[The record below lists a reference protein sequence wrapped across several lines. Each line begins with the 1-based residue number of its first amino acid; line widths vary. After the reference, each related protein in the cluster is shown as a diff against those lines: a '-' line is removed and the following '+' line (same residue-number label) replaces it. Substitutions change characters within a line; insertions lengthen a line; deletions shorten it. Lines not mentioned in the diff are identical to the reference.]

1 MDENKK
7 YTIIKK
13 LVETNGNKKRAA
25 LELNCTPRHI
35 NRLIKGYKQQG
46 KIYFVH
52 GNHNHKPS
60 HTIDIKQRNLIL
72 DMYTNKY
79 SDANFTHF
87 AELLKKH
94 ENIKV
99 STSTIHSILKQE
111 FILSPKAKRATKKNV
126 KKQLLELKKGTLSK
140 KEIAKI
146 HNTIIAI
153 EDAHPRRPRSAYAG
167 EMLQTDASL
176 HLWFGEGKSQLH
188 IAVDD
193 ATGTIVGAY
202 FDYQETLN
210 GYYNI
215 LHQILIN
222 YGIPY
227 MFFTDRR
234 TVFEYKQ
241 KKSPSIEEDT
251 FTQFGY
257 ACNQLG
263 IDIKTSSVAQAKGRV
278 ERMFQTLQSR
288 LPIEMKLA
296 GVSTIDQANEFLNSY
311 IKEFNAQFAL
321 PIDSIKSVFEKQPD
335 TEKINLILAVL
346 AERKIDSGS
355 CVKFNKQYYIPTD
368 CNGHPVYYRK
378 GTAGMVVRA
387 FNKELFFSTAEKVYA
402 LELILDHEPKSKN
415 FDFVKLPNEPK
426 KRYIPPMNHPWKQAS
441 FERFCDKQSHRKEI
455 TA

>member
-7 YTIIKK
+7 YMIIKK

-35 NRLIKGYKQQG
+35 NRMIQGYKQQG
-46 KIYFVH
+46 KTYFVH
-52 GNHNHKPS
+52 GNHNRKPS
-60 HTIDIKQRNLIL
+60 HTIDTKQKNLIL
-72 DMYTNKY
+72 DLYTNKY
-79 SDANFTHF
+79 SDTNFTHF
-87 AELLKKH
+87 TELLEKH
-94 ENIKV
+94 ENITV
-99 STSTIHSILKQE
+99 STSTINSILRQE
-111 FILSPKAKRATKKNV
+111 FILSPKAKRATKKTV
-126 KKQLLELKKGTLSK
+126 KKQLLELKKGTKSK
-140 KEIAKI
+140 KEITQI
-146 HNTIIAI
+146 HNAIISI
-153 EDAHPRRPRSAYAG
+153 EDAHPRRPRSAYVG
-167 EMLQTDASL
+167 EMLQMDASL
-176 HLWFGEGKSQLH
+176 HLWFSKKKSQLH

-215 LHQILIN
+215 LHQILTN

-263 IDIKTSSVAQAKGRV
+263 IEIKTSSVAQAKGRV

-311 IKEFNAQFAL
+311 IKDFNTQFAL

-378 GTAGMVVRA
+378 GTVGMVVRA
-387 FNKELFFSTAEKVYA
+387 FNKELFFSTAEKVYT
-402 LELILDHEPKSKN
+402 LELIPDHEPKSKN
-415 FDFVKLPNEPK
+415 FDFVKLPNAPR
-426 KRYIPPMNHPWKQAS
+426 KRYIPPMSHPWKQAS
-441 FERFCDKQSHRKEI
+441 FERFCNKQSHRQEVV
-455 TA
+455 A

>member
-126 KKQLLELKKGTLSK
+126 KKQLLELKKEAKSK
-140 KEIAKI
+140 KEIAKM
-146 HNTIIAI
+146 HNAIIAI

-167 EMLQTDASL
+167 EMLQMDASV
-176 HLWFGEGKSQLH
+176 HLWFGEEKSQLH

-193 ATGTIVGAY
+193 ATGNIVGAY

-215 LHQILIN
+215 LNQILIN

-234 TVFEYKQ
+234 TVFEY
-241 KKSPSIEEDT
+241 
-251 FTQFGY
+251 
-257 ACNQLG
+257 
-263 IDIKTSSVAQAKGRV
+263 
-278 ERMFQTLQSR
+278 
-288 LPIEMKLA
+288 
-296 GVSTIDQANEFLNSY
+296 NS
-311 IKEFNAQFAL
+311 N
-321 PIDSIKSVFEKQPD
+321 
-335 TEKINLILAVL
+335 
-346 AERKIDSGS
+346 R
-355 CVKFNKQYYIPTD
+355 
-368 CNGHPVYYRK
+368 
-378 GTAGMVVRA
+378 
-387 FNKELFFSTAEKVYA
+387 
-402 LELILDHEPKSKN
+402 
-415 FDFVKLPNEPK
+415 
-426 KRYIPPMNHPWKQAS
+426 
-441 FERFCDKQSHRKEI
+441 
-455 TA
+455 

>member
-7 YTIIKK
+7 YTIIKR
-13 LVETNGNKKRAA
+13 LVEKNGNKKKAA

-35 NRLIKGYKQQG
+35 NRMIQGYKQKG
-46 KIYFVH
+46 KTYFVH
-52 GNHNHKPS
+52 GNRNSKPS
-60 HTIDIKQRNLIL
+60 HTIDIETRNLIL
-72 DMYTNKY
+72 DLYTNKY

-87 AELLKKH
+87 TELLEKY
-94 ENIKV
+94 ENISV
-99 STSTIHSILKQE
+99 STSTVTSILKQE
-111 FILSPKAKRATKKNV
+111 FILSPKAKRATKKAV
-126 KKQLLELKKGTLSK
+126 KKQLLELKKGTKSK

-167 EMLQTDASL
+167 EMLQMDASL
-176 HLWFGEGKSQLH
+176 HLWFGEKKSQLH

-215 LHQILIN
+215 LHQILTN

-263 IDIKTSSVAQAKGRV
+263 IEIKTSSVAQAKGRV

-288 LPIEMKLA
+288 LPVEMKLA

-311 IKEFNAQFAL
+311 IKEFNEQFTV

-335 TEKINLILAVL
+335 AEKINLILAVL

-378 GTAGMVVRA
+378 GTTGMVVKA
-387 FNKELFFSTAEKVYA
+387 FNNELFFSTTEKVYA
-402 LELILDHEPKSKN
+402 LELIPNHEPKSKN
-415 FDFVKLPNEPK
+415 FDFVKLPNTPK
-426 KRYIPPMNHPWKQAS
+426 KRYIPPMSHPWKQAS
-441 FERFCDKQSHRKEI
+441 FERFCNKQSHRQEI

>member
-1 MDENKK
+1 MNENKK
-7 YTIIKK
+7 YTIIKR
-13 LVETNGNKKRAA
+13 LIETNGNKKRAA
-25 LELNCTPRHI
+25 LEINCTPRHI
-35 NRLIKGYKQQG
+35 NRMIQGYKQQG
-46 KIYFVH
+46 KAYFVH
-52 GNHNHKPS
+52 GNHNRKPA
-60 HTIDIKQRNLIL
+60 HTIDMKKKKLIL
-72 DMYTNKY
+72 DLYSNKY

-87 AELLKKH
+87 TELLEKH
-94 ENIKV
+94 EKITV
-99 STSTIHSILKQE
+99 STSTINSILKQE
-111 FILSPKAKRATKKNV
+111 FILSPKAKRATRKTV
-126 KKQLLELKKGTLSK
+126 KKQLLELKKCAKSK
-140 KEIAKI
+140 KEIVKI
-146 HNTIIAI
+146 HNAIIAV

-167 EMLQTDASL
+167 EMLQMDASL
-176 HLWFGEGKSQLH
+176 HLWFGDKKSQLH

-215 LHQILIN
+215 LHQILTK

-241 KKSPSIEEDT
+241 KKSPSVEEDT

-263 IDIKTSSVAQAKGRV
+263 IEIKTSSVAQAKGRV

-296 GVSTIDQANEFLNSY
+296 GVSTIDQANEFLNNY
-311 IKEFNAQFAL
+311 LKEFNEQFAL
-321 PIDSIKSVFEKQPD
+321 PIDSIKSVFEKQLD

-368 CNGHPVYYRK
+368 CNGHPVHYRK
-378 GTAGMVVRA
+378 GTAGMVIRA
-387 FNKELFFSTAEKVYA
+387 FNNELFFSTAEKVYA
-402 LELILDHEPKSKN
+402 LELILDHESKSKN
-415 FDFVKLPNEPK
+415 FDFVKSPDEPK
-426 KRYIPPMNHPWKQAS
+426 KRYIPPMSHPWKQAS
-441 FERFCDKQSHRKEI
+441 FERFCDKQSHRQEI